1 MALRFLSDA
10 QREQLSGFP
19 PEVDAE
25 VLDRFFTLS
34 GADLSEVRRRHGD
47 SNRLGWAL
55 QLCGL
60 RMLGFC
66 PDDVRTA
73 PAVAVRFVAR
83 QLDVAPVALVG
94 YGVRTQTRTDHVNQ
108 VKSYLGFR
116 SATPG
121 DLERLGEWLAAE
133 ALVQDRPIVLFHL
146 ACAQMY
152 ELGLVR
158 PGLTVIERSLV
169 GAAREA
175 ARRETARRVAP
186 LLTAERRGS
195 LDRLLEVDAEIGTA
209 PATWLRHSPVAAT
222 PGVMADEM
230 DKLVYLREL
239 GAEGWDLSV
248 LPPRR
253 VAILA
258 AWAQAASNQALTQSS
273 EDRRYPALLA
283 FGAERLVVVIDGLVD
298 LFDKLLA
305 DINAKA
311 RSRLAEYH
319 QAVAAAANDKV
330 LLLARI
336 VRVLLDPDLD
346 DDARMVAVFEAVP
359 KDRLAAALADCE
371 RIARPADDS
380 HIDLLGDHYSRLR
393 QCVPRLVD
401 LLTFRSERDDDG
413 LLGGLAVLRE
423 LNRSGR
429 RKVPPDAPRAFVPK
443 TWLPFVVSGEDR
455 VSRRFW
461 ELALLWR
468 LRDSL
473 RSGDVWVEGS
483 RRYADPETYLLD
495 RSTWEGLRADYCAA
509 VERPP
514 SGPDRLAQLGR
525 ELDAEV
531 ASFAAMLEAGEGPVR
546 LDGDR
551 LVVGRDTGDDLP
563 ASVER
568 LKGLVLGVLPDVE
581 LTEVMVALDAACGFS
596 KHLLHSAGA
605 KARSPALQGDAQS
618 RFPSSGV
625 V

>member
-1 MALRFLSDA
+1 M
-10 QREQLSGFP
+10 
-19 PEVDAE
+19 
-25 VLDRFFTLS
+25 
-34 GADLSEVRRRHGD
+34 
-47 SNRLGWAL
+47 
-55 QLCGL
+55 
-60 RMLGFC
+60 
-66 PDDVRTA
+66 
-73 PAVAVRFVAR
+73 
-83 QLDVAPVALVG
+83 
-94 YGVRTQTRTDHVNQ
+94 RTQTRTDHLNQ

-152 ELGLVR
+152 ELRLVR

-230 DKLVYLREL
+230 DKLVYLRVL

-258 AWAQAASNQALTQSS
+258 AWAQAASNQALSQSS

-305 DINAKA
+305 DTNAKA

-346 DDARMVAVFEAVP
+346 DDARMAAVFEAVP
-359 KDRLAAALADCE
+359 KDRLAAALADL
-371 RIARPADDS
+371 RTHRPA
-380 HIDLLGDHYSRLR
+380 G
-393 QCVPRLVD
+393 
-401 LLTFRSERDDDG
+401 
-413 LLGGLAVLRE
+413 
-423 LNRSGR
+423 
-429 RKVPPDAPRAFVPK
+429 
-443 TWLPFVVSGEDR
+443 
-455 VSRRFW
+455 
-461 ELALLWR
+461 
-468 LRDSL
+468 
-473 RSGDVWVEGS
+473 
-483 RRYADPETYLLD
+483 
-495 RSTWEGLRADYCAA
+495 
-509 VERPP
+509 
-514 SGPDRLAQLGR
+514 
-525 ELDAEV
+525 
-531 ASFAAMLEAGEGPVR
+531 
-546 LDGDR
+546 
-551 LVVGRDTGDDLP
+551 
-563 ASVER
+563 
-568 LKGLVLGVLPDVE
+568 
-581 LTEVMVALDAACGFS
+581 
-596 KHLLHSAGA
+596 
-605 KARSPALQGDAQS
+605 
-618 RFPSSGV
+618 
-625 V
+625 